1 MKHLNIYGDYQSPQT
16 EILDLLTES
25 VLCQSTGFGTT
36 LEDMTENDYTFTF

>member
-1 MKHLNIYGDYQSPQT
+1 MKHLNNHGEYLSPQT

-25 VLCQSTGFGTT
+25 VLCQSTGLGTT